1 MHSCTIP
8 HVQYYGAE
16 QDSCAVLSAVVA
28 TVINTLQHLVTVF
41 THSLDQILATVRG
54 LVMQRGRG
62 TEAEGASEVAG
73 LAGAQ

>member
-1 MHSCTIP
+1 M
-8 HVQYYGAE
+8 
-16 QDSCAVLSAVVA
+16 SAVVA